1 MKLYSS
7 FTPNPRRVKIF
18 LLEKNLNIDTVE
30 VNPREA
36 DNLED
41 DFLRVNPR
49 GLIPTLELDDGTV
62 LDESVAICR
71 YFEELYPKPNLLGGD
86 TFERAQLDSYQ
97 RHMEFDGLL
106 PLQDA
111 FRNTAPVFAERGV
124 PGLTNYKAIPEL
136 AERGK
141 RRFQLFL
148 DRLDKCLSKS
158 EYIAGDRFTIVD
170 ITAFVTI
177 DFARTIKI
185 SMPED
190 YQYIY
195 RWYKKV
201 SERPSIAN

>member
-36 DNLED
+36 DNLKD

-49 GLIPTLELDDGTV
+49 RLIPTLELDDGTV